1 MKFFQSSIMTYDDN
15 TKLLLVMVSVGVV
28 FLITT
33 SGSAYAHFN
42 FDIKPGANA
51 NHTIRIN
58 LGETDEPAF
67 PDDEHNLQ
75 FTVTHRLTNLN
86 VGNAHLSQTKPTT
99 QKMFVDTYFYPA
111 NVLVT
116 SGGALSPNGGVPPM
130 TGAGCTASGAD
141 PKNCL
146 PGSGYTDSRLR
157 QNLSPIPV
165 GDGGITG
172 QYKQAT
178 RQFYTEQ
185 GKTLYHI
192 YGELNYF
199 NDTGIGP
206 IPINIW
212 TDGTNIK
219 KGSWCEGL
227 AANIANCKAGTSH
240 NITMTPPSG
249 GFGLSNMTSIY
260 WPGSAAGVT
269 ENTHPTNIR
278 KAVGSIRDNTFD
290 IWNTLEEVTDA
301 LRTVTGFGTVQDH
314 VPRNSTNSGA
324 PSSYTYP

>member
-1 MKFFQSSIMTYDDN
+1 MTDN
-15 TKLLLVMVSVGVV
+15 DNQMLLVVMAILGVSFLVSVP
-28 FLITT
+28 L
-33 SGSAYAHFN
+33 SAYAHFN
-42 FDIKPGANA
+42 FDIKAGGNA
-51 NHTIRIN
+51 NHTMRVN
-58 LGETDEPAF
+58 LGETDEPAY
-67 PDDEHNLQ
+67 PDEEHNLQ
-75 FTVTHRLTNLN
+75 VTLTHRLTNLN
-86 VGNAHLSQTKPTT
+86 VGNAHLSQTKPAT

-111 NVLVT
+111 SALVT
-116 SGGALSPNGGVPPM
+116 STGTSSPSGGVPPM
-130 TGAGCTASGAD
+130 TGVGCTASGAD

-146 PGSGYTDSRLR
+146 PGTGYTDSRIR
-157 QNLSPIPV
+157 QNLTPIPASE
-165 GDGGITG
+165 GGVIG

-178 RQFYTEQ
+178 RQLYTEQ

-192 YGELNYF
+192 YGDLNYF

-227 AANIANCKAGTSH
+227 AANIANCRAGTSN
-240 NITMTPPSG
+240 NITLTPPSG
-249 GFGLSNMTSIY
+249 GFGLGNMTSIY

-278 KAVGSIRDNTFD
+278 KAIGSIRDNTFD
-290 IWNTLEEVTDA
+290 IWNALEEVTDA
-301 LRTVTGFGTVQDH
+301 LRSVTGFGTVQDH
-314 VPRNSTNSGA
+314 VPRNNTNSGA